1 LKDEFGENISTG
13 DYSKT
18 KSCNT
23 EIRSDNNGNTLMVLL
38 QKKNISKIIVIKV
51 TSGNCKVGFR
61 GRGKH

>member
-1 LKDEFGENISTG
+1 LKDEWGENISTG

-18 KSCNT
+18 KKLQYRNKYC
-23 EIRSDNNGNTLMVLL
+23 DNNGNTLMVLL

-61 GRGKH
+61 GRG